1 MTYRTHRQFRRY
13 STIMALNLM
22 TAFLRLARLFR
33 ALRPR
38 PRPSR

>member
-1 MTYRTHRQFRRY
+1 MTYRTQRKFRRY

-22 TAFLRLARLFR
+22 TACLRLARFFR

-38 PRPSR
+38 PSRRA